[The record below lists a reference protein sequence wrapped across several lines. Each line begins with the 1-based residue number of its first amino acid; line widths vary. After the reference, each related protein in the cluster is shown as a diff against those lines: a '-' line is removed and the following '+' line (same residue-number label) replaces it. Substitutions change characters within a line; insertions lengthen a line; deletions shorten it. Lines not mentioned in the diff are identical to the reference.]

1 MTNEQITLIFQI
13 RCELEQI
20 KDAFPYS
27 YHRIQ
32 EHLEALEKSLQ
43 GNCGNP
49 PDISAEALDEDMEA
63 WRSAQKYR

>member
-1 MTNEQITLIFQI
+1 MTNEQATLISKIFF
-13 RCELEQI
+13 ELEQI

-27 YHRIQ
+27 YHHIKDY
-32 EHLEALEKSLQ
+32 LEALEKSLQ

-49 PDISAEALDEDMEA
+49 PDISAAELDEDMEA